1 MYIDEK
7 RQGEAHNFLEDRRL
21 RICEV
26 LLDAADYIVQHGWC
40 QGIFQASGGQVCA
53 IGALRNVAD
62 EQEWAWAAAEQ
73 LASYIGYHRVPEWND
88 SPARTSYQVIGALR
102 AAARE
107 MKA

>member
-7 RQGEAHNFLEDRRL
+7 REGEALDILEVRRL
-21 RICEV
+21 KICEV

-40 QGIFQASGGQVCA
+40 QGLFEGAGGQVCA
-53 IGALRNVAD
+53 IGALRNVSD
-62 EQEWAWAAAEQ
+62 EQEWAWAAAER
-73 LASYIGYHRVPEWND
+73 LSEHVGYHRIPEWND
-88 SPARTSYQVIGALR
+88 SPARNQHQVIAALR